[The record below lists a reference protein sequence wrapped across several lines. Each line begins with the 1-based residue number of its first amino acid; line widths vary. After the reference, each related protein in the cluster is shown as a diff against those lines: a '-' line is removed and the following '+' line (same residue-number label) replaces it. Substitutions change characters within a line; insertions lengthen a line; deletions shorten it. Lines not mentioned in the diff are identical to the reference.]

1 VTLEEIQNLWKKDSK
16 IDEVLLDESTLRIPQ
31 LHHKY
36 LTLHSEYTLLV
47 KKKQQELRTLEHR
60 KWMYYSG
67 KAAPEEYEEK
77 PFEYKVIKS
86 DVQHW
91 VGVDEQIQKVEMQI
105 DYYNTTVSVLSE
117 ILKQIHQMSYNIKNA
132 IEWRRFT
139 GGVG

>member
-1 VTLEEIQNLWKKDSK
+1 MTLEEIQNLWKKDSK

>member
-1 VTLEEIQNLWKKDSK
+1 MNLESIQEMWKRDSQV
-16 IDEVLLDESTLRIPQ
+16 DEVLLDEASLLIPQ

-60 KWMYYSG
+60 KWLYYSG
-67 KAAPEEYEEK
+67 KAPPEEYEDK
-77 PFEYKVIKS
+77 PFEHRVIKS

-105 DYYNTTVSVLSE
+105 DYYNTTISVLNE
-117 ILKQIHQMSYNIKNA
+117 ILKQINQMSYNIKNA

-139 GGVG
+139 NGA